1 MVNSNRANAIEISA
15 EQGLNLLNKIKNAE
29 IIKKRR
35 YTSKQKELLNLF
47 NDLVDVALTGK
58 TLSSNDDNENKN
70 EKEND
75 KTIITKE
82 LNDDLDEIIDKSK
95 SFEEQIKLLKKE
107 KI

>member
-75 KTIITKE
+75 ITIITKE

-95 SFEEQIKLLKKE
+95 SFEEQIKSIKK
-107 KI
+107 

>member
-95 SFEEQIKLLKKE
+95 SFEEQIKSIKK
-107 KI
+107 

>member
-47 NDLVDVALTGK
+47 NNLVDVALTGK

-95 SFEEQIKLLKKE
+95 SFEEQIKSIKK
-107 KI
+107 

>member
-15 EQGLNLLNKIKNAE
+15 EQGLNLLNKIKIAE

-47 NDLVDVALTGK
+47 NNLVDVALTGK

-95 SFEEQIKLLKKE
+95 SFEEQIKSIKK
-107 KI
+107 